1 MKTKN
6 CKNTKGGFTVLELL
20 ISLAIFAVM
29 TALLLAKYG
38 TFNQGVLLKNLA
50 YDIALSIRN
59 AQSYGLNV
67 KSANRNTN
75 DFLLPYGVHFSTN
88 QPIEYIFFVDLDH
101 DYIYDAED
109 NDSNTIDEKLTK
121 TSITRGSSIKSLC
134 VILNNESNCTV
145 VNNLDIM
152 FDRPNP
158 NAIIRGNESIAGYA
172 KITVQASDNTT
183 REIEVRSTG
192 QISVK

>member
-1 MKTKN
+1 MKKVN
-6 CKNTKGGFTVLELL
+6 LKNTNGGFTVIELL

-29 TALLLAKYG
+29 TALLLSKYG

-50 YDIALSIRN
+50 YDVALSIRN

-67 KSANRNTN
+67 KSASRNTN

-88 QPIEYIFFVDLDH
+88 QPTEYAFFVDLDH
-101 DYIYDAED
+101 DYVYDAED
-109 NDSNTIDEKLTK
+109 NDTTTIDEKLSK
-121 TSITRGSSIKSLC
+121 TSITRGSKIDSLC
-134 VILNNESNCTV
+134 IDSGCTA
-145 VNNLDIM
+145 VNNLDII

-158 NAIIRGNESIAGYA
+158 NAIIRGNEKISNYA
-172 KITVQASDNTT
+172 KITVAASDGTK
-183 REIEVRSTG
+183 REIEIRSTG

>member
-1 MKTKN
+1 MKIIN

>member
-134 VILNNESNCTV
+134 VVLNNESNCTV

>member
-1 MKTKN
+1 MKIIN
-6 CKNTKGGFTVLELL
+6 YKNTKGGFTVLELL
-20 ISLAIFAVM
+20 ISLAIFATM
-29 TALLLAKYG
+29 TALLLSKYG